1 MPKQLP
7 ADFSAQLL
15 KFIAER
21 QRPVSVDELASYFR
35 DKASKRS
42 IQRRLAEL
50 VAEQSLVTIGEAR
63 ALQYQLKPAANTT
76 EIVPQ
81 DQAANAETEA
91 RLPLSP
97 AAAELRRLISVPAQ
111 QRTPVGYNHEFLDR
125 YRPNETFY
133 LTEPQRQELHR
144 LGRTPDAERPAGTYA
159 RNMLQRLLIDLSWAS
174 SKLEGNT
181 YSLLDTEKL
190 LNLGESVAGKDAN
203 ETQMLLNH
211 KEAIEYLVEAASEGG
226 LSSALLRNVHAL
238 LANNLLP
245 DPAACGRLRNTA
257 VGIGGSVFHPL
268 EVGSRIAEYFQQ
280 IVDTAA
286 AIQDPFEQ
294 SFFLMVQLPYL
305 QPFDDVN
312 KRVSRLAANIPL
324 IQKNL
329 CPLSFIDVPEQDY
342 IDGTMAV
349 YELNRIE
356 LLRDV
361 YLWAY
366 QRSCQ
371 RYVAVRQSLGEPDP
385 FRLRYRNQL
394 IAVVGSIVRRC
405 AEQSPAEIRVTAAAA
420 GISGEHLEHFVR
432 VVQQELM
439 ALHEGNYARFR
450 LRPSEFQAWRI
461 HKESAK
467 P

>member
-15 KFIAER
+15 RFITER
-21 QRPVSVDELASYFR
+21 KQPVNVDELASHFR
-35 DKASKRS
+35 EQASKRT

-50 VAEQSLVTIGEAR
+50 VANQSLITIGEAR
-63 ALQYQLKPAANTT
+63 ALQYQPRSFVVTA
-76 EIVPQ
+76 EILE
-81 DQAANAETEA
+81 QADTVNATAGA
-91 RLPLSP
+91 RLALLP
-97 AAAELRRLISVPAQ
+97 AGAELRQQLSQPIQ
-111 QRTPVGYNHEFLDR
+111 QRKPVGYNRDFLDR

-133 LTEPQRQELHR
+133 LTEPQRQKLHR

-181 YSLLDTEKL
+181 YSLLDTERL
-190 LNLGESVAGKDAN
+190 LNLGESVAGKAAN

-226 LSSALLRNVHAL
+226 ITSPLLRNVHAL

-245 DPAACGRLRNTA
+245 DPAACGRLRDTA
-257 VGIGGSVFHPL
+257 IGISGSVYHPL
-268 EVGSRIAEYFQQ
+268 EVGPLITECFQQ
-280 IVDTAA
+280 IIDTAA

-394 IAVVGSIVRRC
+394 IEVVGRIVRRC
-405 AEQSPAEIRVTAAAA
+405 AEQSPAEIRVTAAVT
-420 GISGEHLEHFVR
+420 GIPDEHLEHFVR
-432 VVQQELM
+432 VVQQELN

-450 LRPSEFQAWRI
+450 LRPSEFQTWQAHQTQI
-461 HKESAK
+461 KQ
-467 P
+467 